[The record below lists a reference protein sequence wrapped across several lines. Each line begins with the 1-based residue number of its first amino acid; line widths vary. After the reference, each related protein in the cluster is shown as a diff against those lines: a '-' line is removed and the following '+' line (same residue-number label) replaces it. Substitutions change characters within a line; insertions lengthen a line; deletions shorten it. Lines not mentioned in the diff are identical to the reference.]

1 MNKFINFLKNYK
13 TLIICIS
20 VISISIVLCLT
31 FKNEISWGWELLK
44 DKERFKEFLDSFGP
58 LAKIVFVL
66 LHIIQV
72 IIFMIPGEIIEA
84 AGGYVFGAWRGIL
97 LSLIG
102 INIGVSILFLLTKK
116 YKESLVNKLIPK
128 SFREQFQKILS
139 TKKLTLIVFLIYLL
153 PGIPRD
159 GLVLICGLSKIDFKN
174 FMFYSTLGRMPA
186 LIMSSYYGQN
196 IALGNKGIVIMA
208 TVIIVSIFAIGVI
221 FKESIYKSLEKVN

>member
-31 FKNEISWGWELLK
+31 FKNEISLGWELLK

-58 LAKIVFVL
+58 LAQIVFVL